1 MTRKTRGVLIALGV
15 LAGLIAVEVGLRI
28 TKGPEACVQV
38 ENLGPEPIE
47 GLVVSSGADRAESP
61 PIGPGNRVRLFLGG
75 RGPQTLQLSFRQRG
89 NGMTGYQMPGFD
101 PALMTKDGSMLV
113 IQIKPGTVIRFQD
126 EAEPSTPVGRS
137 LTDFWRRFWAALEA
151 GI

>member
-15 LAGLIAVEVGLRI
+15 LAGSIAIEVGLRV
-28 TKGPEACVQV
+28 TKRPEACVQV

-47 GLVVSSGADRAESP
+47 GLVASSGADRAESP
-61 PIGPGNRVRLFLGG
+61 RIEPGGRVRLFLPG

-101 PALMTKDGSMLV
+101 PALMARDGSMLV
-113 IQIKPGTVIRFQD
+113 LQIKPNTVTRFQD
-126 EAEPSTPVGRS
+126 EAEPSTPIGRS
-137 LTDFWRRFWAALEA
+137 LHDLWQRFWAALEA